1 MSIVKF
7 VRSHRL
13 QNSFNTCPLGS

>member
-7 VRSHRL
+7 LVSHRL
-13 QNSFNTCPLGS
+13 QNTSNTCPLGS